1 MVVDVVVEVLVVG
14 DCVPPPL
21 LTSSSLLWQEIMVV
35 SKTKNVKR
43 YFGVSGTIFLIGAG
57 IGFFAIYFD
66 IKGLAYISIACCGI
80 SLLVNKDGNINW

>member
-1 MVVDVVVEVLVVG
+1 MYKRQIL
-14 DCVPPPL
+14 
-21 LTSSSLLWQEIMVV
+21 
-35 SKTKNVKR
+35 KNVKR

-80 SLLVNKDGNINW
+80 SLLINKDGNINW

>member
-1 MVVDVVVEVLVVG
+1 MHI
-14 DCVPPPL
+14 L
-21 LTSSSLLWQEIMVV
+21 LKWLSMQEYKLLKITYLLKEWGVNIL
-35 SKTKNVKR
+35 KNVKR

-80 SLLVNKDGNINW
+80 SLLINKDGNINW